1 MSRPMPRMVEPTAA
15 DVLAAGAVLWR
26 PAAGGVEVAL
36 VHRPKYDDWSFPKGK
51 VDPGETLPFTAIR
64 EVAEETGQS
73 ARLGAIL
80 GDVRYAVPEGRK
92 LVRYWAAQAGGG
104 AFVPSSEVDE
114 LRWLDPVVAA
124 DVLSYEHDVELLAR
138 FTDTGPP
145 ASVIA
150 LVRHAKAGS
159 RAQWDGDDNLRPLSG
174 SGREQVA
181 QLTPLLLLFGA
192 DRVITAPPVRCADTV
207 APLAREVGLS
217 PVVEPLLGETVYQD
231 DPAAGLACLR
241 KHAREP
247 GVTVMCSQGGVIPD
261 LIRNLAADAHLPDVD
276 PDDIPSKKG
285 SVWLL
290 TFDFD
295 GEIRS
300 ADYYP
305 RPRG

>member
-1 MSRPMPRMVEPTAA
+1 MPRTVEPTAA

-26 PAAGGVEVAL
+26 PTARGVEVAV

-51 VDPGETLPFTAIR
+51 VDPGETLPFTAVR

-80 GDVRYAVPEGRK
+80 GDVRYTVLEGRK

-104 AFVPSSEVDE
+104 DFAPSSEVDE
-114 LRWLDPVVAA
+114 LRWLDPADAA
-124 DVLSYEHDVELLAR
+124 DVLSYQHDVELLTR
-138 FTDTGPP
+138 FSDAGLP
-145 ASVIA
+145 ASAIA

-181 QLTPLLLLFGA
+181 QLTRLLQLFGA
-192 DRVITAPPVRCADTV
+192 DRVVTAPPVRCGDTV
-207 APLAREVGLS
+207 APLAREVGLA
-217 PVVEPLLGETVYQD
+217 PVIEPVLGETVYWD
-231 DPAAGLACLR
+231 DPTAGLAYLR

-247 GVTVMCSQGGVIPD
+247 GVTVACSQGGVIPD
-261 LIRNLAADAHLPDVD
+261 LIRNLIGDAHLPDVD
-276 PDDIPSKKG
+276 PDDIPAKKG

-300 ADYYP
+300 ADYYA